1 MGIAFVISVA
11 IPFIIYANRHRWD
24 TTTTAG
30 VSGAVAGGAGGTGAK
45 RAAVTAAVP
54 SDPAS
59 ANPLAGASPQA
70 RSSTQPGATGNK
82 RSRSQGGV
90 SGEPRPSGASGLT
103 RDVTGLGSFT
113 AAVASVTRRPA
124 SPLQDEGA
132 PKADAASKD
141 ASPTGPSC
149 APARGEGARATGSH
163 DLDARERAAYEAEAA
178 HRAGTWPTDGGVLGE
193 DILDNDLQI
202 DEPSDAV
209 RYRQADARTVSADVP
224 TSRVTVVGAA
234 CTPGHGSASAAK
246 APQHAKEA
254 GDVRDDL
261 IEREAEGKLRSSVTD
276 GVVAEG
282 LPRADESVQDPKRE
296 KGPDTDGPTR

>member
-1 MGIAFVISVA
+1 M
-11 IPFIIYANRHRWD
+11 
-24 TTTTAG
+24 
-30 VSGAVAGGAGGTGAK
+30 
-45 RAAVTAAVP
+45 
-54 SDPAS
+54 
-59 ANPLAGASPQA
+59 
-70 RSSTQPGATGNK
+70 
-82 RSRSQGGV
+82 
-90 SGEPRPSGASGLT
+90 
-103 RDVTGLGSFT
+103 TGLGSFT

-132 PKADAASKD
+132 SKADAAGKG
-141 ASPTGPSC
+141 ASPMDGPSC
-149 APARGEGARATGSH
+149 APARGADASATGSRGA
-163 DLDARERAAYEAEAA
+163 DARARAAYEAEAA
-178 HRAGTWPTDGGVLGE
+178 HRASTWPTDGGVLGE

-202 DEPSDAV
+202 DEPSDAL
-209 RYRQADARTVSADVP
+209 RHRQADARTVSADVP

-234 CTPGHGSASAAK
+234 CTPNHGSASAAK